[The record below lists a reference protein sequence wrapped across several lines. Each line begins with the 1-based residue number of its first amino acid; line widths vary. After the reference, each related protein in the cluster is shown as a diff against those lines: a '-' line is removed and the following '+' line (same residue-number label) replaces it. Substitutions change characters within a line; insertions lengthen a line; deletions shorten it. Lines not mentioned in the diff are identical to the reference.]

1 MFLVGLFTGIV
12 AFGIN
17 LAVENVAGLKF
28 VYTVNL
34 MTSERLVHTLVFPL
48 LMLASLLLFLVSGFS
63 LLMLSCC
70 CFWLWILELL
80 KSCQKLKIELSLK
93 SCQTAF
99 SWKSFFFVFG
109 CLGQTEHD

>member
-34 MTSERLVHTLVFPL
+34 MTSERLVHTLVF
-48 LMLASLLLFLVSGFS
+48 
-63 LLMLSCC
+63 
-70 CFWLWILELL
+70 
-80 KSCQKLKIELSLK
+80 
-93 SCQTAF
+93 
-99 SWKSFFFVFG
+99 
-109 CLGQTEHD
+109 

>member
-1 MFLVGLFTGIV
+1 MFFVGLFTGII

-17 LAVENVAGLKF
+17 LAVENIAGLKF
-28 VYTVNL
+28 VYTVNF
-34 MTSERLVHTLVFPL
+34 MTSERLVHTLVFP
-48 LMLASLLLFLVSGFS
+48 

-80 KSCQKLKIELSLK
+80 KSFQKLKIELSLK

-99 SWKSFFFVFG
+99 SWKSFFFG
-109 CLGQTEHD
+109 C

>member
-1 MFLVGLFTGIV
+1 MVVKWTFVFLVGLFTGIV

-48 LMLASLLLFLVSGFS
+48 LMLASLLL
-63 LLMLSCC
+63 
-70 CFWLWILELL
+70 
-80 KSCQKLKIELSLK
+80 K

-99 SWKSFFFVFG
+99 SWKSFFFFCG
-109 CLGQTEHD
+109 C

>member
-48 LMLASLLLFLVSGFS
+48 LMLASLLFFLVQDFHFSCFLAVVCGCGF
-63 LLMLSCC
+63 LS
-70 CFWLWILELL
+70 F
-80 KSCQKLKIELSLK
+80 
-93 SCQTAF
+93 
-99 SWKSFFFVFG
+99 
-109 CLGQTEHD
+109 